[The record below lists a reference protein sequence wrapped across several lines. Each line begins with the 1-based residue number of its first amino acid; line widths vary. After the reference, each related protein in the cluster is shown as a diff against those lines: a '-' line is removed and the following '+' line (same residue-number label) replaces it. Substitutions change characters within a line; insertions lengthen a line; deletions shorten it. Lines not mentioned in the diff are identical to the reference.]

1 MVDAMKICIAVG
13 LTPGFRRINSR
24 LFDAVVPGCEIYK
37 IWSDEYLACM
47 ARTYTLTI
55 YHPVGTARMGSPND
69 PRSVVDSQLRV
80 LGGIKGLRVADGS
93 VMPNII
99 SGNTNAPIIMIAER
113 LSDMLKG
120 KLLSF
125 IFSNILLIDFYY

>member
-37 IWSDEYLACM
+37 VWSDEYLACM

-55 YHPVGTARMGSPND
+55 YHPVGTCR
-69 PRSVVDSQLRV
+69 
-80 LGGIKGLRVADGS
+80 
-93 VMPNII
+93 
-99 SGNTNAPIIMIAER
+99 
-113 LSDMLKG
+113 
-120 KLLSF
+120 
-125 IFSNILLIDFYY
+125 